1 MRLFT
6 LICFITIGSTFS
18 QDELMDLLDDT
29 SQELFPVIATFKATR
44 VVNMQS
50 V

>member
-18 QDELMDLLDDT
+18 QDELMVLLDDT
-29 SQELFPVIATFKATR
+29 SQELFPVIATKVFFYQKAL
-44 VVNMQS
+44 QA
-50 V
+50 